1 MEETSCTLVVAE
13 LSLFRRLSISLAT
26 CVDLLIGWRILETQF
41 PNVNFLVKQI
51 LGILRSHIEIE
62 RVFNLA
68 SGLTTLKCCRL
79 QVNNLDR
86 IITMVKNWL
95 DGPHLNCSQHK
106 DLTYFLKVESILAK
120 DNYDLI
126 KESNSFEKLELDRD

>member
-1 MEETSCTLVVAE
+1 M
-13 LSLFRRLSISLAT
+13 
-26 CVDLLIGWRILETQF
+26 D
-41 PNVNFLVKQI
+41 
-51 LGILRSHIEIE
+51 
-62 RVFNLA
+62 
-68 SGLTTLKCCRL
+68 
-79 QVNNLDR
+79 NLDR

-95 DGPHLNCSQHK
+95 DGPYLNCSQHK